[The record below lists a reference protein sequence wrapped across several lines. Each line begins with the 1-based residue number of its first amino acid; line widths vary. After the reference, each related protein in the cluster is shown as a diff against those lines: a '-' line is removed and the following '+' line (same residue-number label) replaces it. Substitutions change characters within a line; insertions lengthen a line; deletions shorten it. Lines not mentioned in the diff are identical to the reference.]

1 MLDDSKCNLK
11 TKQNKKQG
19 NEHAQLNIQYSPI
32 LMNIYNI
39 GFSSFTIT
47 EGTFSPH
54 MDTQTRPHR
63 WSNLCMLHEYRQLH
77 HNSEDFMV
85 FKQRFNHNW
94 SLMLCQSMP
103 AFILCLSNTYDL
115 SLACIMI
122 KCVREKI
129 LKAWHH
135 AVENFSNCVSQSEW
149 EYLEEEVRHSQLSS

>member
-1 MLDDSKCNLK
+1 MIEDWVSVRWQQ
-11 TKQNKKQG
+11 KQNKKQG

-85 FKQRFNHNW
+85 FKQCFNHNW

-103 AFILCLSNTYDL
+103 AFISWLSNTYDL

-122 KCVREKI
+122 ICLLWVKNVCGS
-129 LKAWHH
+129 L
-135 AVENFSNCVSQSEW
+135 NSQPN
-149 EYLEEEVRHSQLSS
+149 LFPNPDTFKMR